1 MSGDDVIDLLRLRA
15 ERCAQS
21 GLAQPIVGTPE
32 EALALGA
39 RIAAQLAALP
49 NSERLLF
56 LAYLDQISSTLQGRL
71 ERLAEEMAASGERL
85 TAAQRQGAGCRA
97 YATVA
102 ALPRRRP
109 RPG

>member
-1 MSGDDVIDLLRLRA
+1 MSGGDVIELLRLRS

-21 GLAQPIVGTPE
+21 ELAAPIVGTPE

-49 NSERLLF
+49 ASERLLF

-71 ERLAEEMAASGERL
+71 ERLAQDMAESGERL
-85 TAAQRQGAGCRA
+85 AAARRLGDGCRA
-97 YATVA
+97 YAGVA
-102 ALPRRRP
+102 GLPPRRP
-109 RPG
+109 R

>member
-32 EALALGA
+32 EALAISA

-49 NSERLLF
+49 ASERLLF

-71 ERLAEEMAASGERL
+71 ERLAQDMAETGGRL
-85 TAAQRQGAGCRA
+85 AALRRVGAGCRA
-97 YATVA
+97 YAGA
-102 ALPRRRP
+102 AAGPTRRR
-109 RPG
+109 R